1 MTSLSAIGLAPG
13 MAVRFRRSDSGRWQA
28 AVVERVERD
37 GSLGLRDRKGASR
50 AIPLQ
55 HVEVAVLG
63 PRGARRWE
71 PATEIAARTEQL
83 RLL

>member
-1 MTSLSAIGLAPG
+1 MISLAAIGLTPG
-13 MAVRFRRSDSGRWQA
+13 MAVRFRRGDSGRWRT

-37 GSLGLRDRKGASR
+37 GSLGLRDAKGASR
-50 AIPLQ
+50 AIPLE
-55 HVEVAVLG
+55 HVEVAVVG